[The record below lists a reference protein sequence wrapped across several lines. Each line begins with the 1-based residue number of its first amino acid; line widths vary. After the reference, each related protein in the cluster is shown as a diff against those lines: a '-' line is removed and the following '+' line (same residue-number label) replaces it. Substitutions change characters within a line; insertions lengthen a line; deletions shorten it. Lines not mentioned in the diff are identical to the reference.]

1 MSNLTVQAKIKT
13 SQQQVNDNAVKLIDR
28 MFRRLKSL
36 KPAWRRDF
44 DTIEDY
50 NYTKQVWFEELAKAG
65 VITPQKLKRGLDIA
79 ATNNSPFFPCVGV
92 FIEWCNTT
100 DYAELGLPTA
110 DELPA
115 RVSKFQSFYCT
126 DDEFKFEFKSNA
138 EYWLLTDLCGRSRR
152 DQWTQSEFNK
162 QCEQAL
168 KTMVKRIESGE
179 IIPEPRPQIP
189 KTVSVPTTPEKAM
202 EFIKNIKTT
211 IGMAKAA

>member
-79 ATNNSPFFPCVGV
+79 ATNNSPFFPCVGA

-115 RVSKFQSFYCT
+115 RVNKFQSFYCT
-126 DDEFKFEFKSNA
+126 DDELKFEFKSNA

-152 DQWTQSEFNK
+152 DQWTHTEFNK
-162 QCEQAL
+162 QCETAL
-168 KTMVKRIESGE
+168 KAMAKRIESGE
-179 IIPEPRPQIP
+179 TIPEPRPQLQE
-189 KTVSVPTTPEKAM
+189 TVSVPTTPEKAM
-202 EFIKNIKTT
+202 EFIKKIKTI

>member
-1 MSNLTVQAKIKT
+1 MSNLIQQAQIT
-13 SQQQVNDNAVKLIDR
+13 PAQQQVNDNAVKLIDR

-100 DYAELGLPTA
+100 DYAELGLPTS

-115 RVSKFQSFYCT
+115 RVAKFQSFYGQ
-126 DDEFKFEFKSNA
+126 DDELQFNFKSNA
-138 EYWLLTDLCGRSRR
+138 EYWILTDLCGRSRR
-152 DQWTQSEFNK
+152 DQWTHTEFNK
-162 QCEQAL
+162 QCETAL
-168 KTMVKRIESGE
+168 KAMAKRIESGE
-179 IIPEPRPQIP
+179 TIPEPRPQLP
-189 KTVSVPTTPEKAM
+189 ETVSVPTTPEKAM
-202 EFIKNIKTT
+202 EFIKKIKTI